1 MSLVLDYLIRKAS
14 LYQAFALVSLA
25 GIDPETKLDTYFM
38 SVLGKVVFQSPSPE
52 EWKRWAELNQSALGR
67 VGQEPWWNFA
77 GESMSIS
84 METLPDGRT
93 PFFTIKNTSDPPE
106 EHPTSPQV
114 IKINQTSLLKGYG
127 SIPNTWLFKGYEMYE
142 AAEQPLPPDLMHDAF
157 LASFIL
163 DVDDHA
169 NADNFQAIRQ
179 FIKDNKVK
187 IDKLRSSFRKSPVY
201 LGGGEDGSAFD
212 IGGGAVLKV
221 FKGEAGFRAAL
232 QAMERLHKTPQ
243 LAKTEAM
250 IYDAG
255 ELGTLNTPRFSGS
268 IYYYIQEKMTPIRAL
283 GSEELLEA
291 LRKIIG
297 VFASMFVREK
307 YRWEQLKT
315 RMDEP
320 GSAADIQTDVKK
332 GAQRMA
338 TYVKDRYA
346 EDAGWVSSKIKDLNP
361 NWLPLLAEE
370 IIMKYLTG
378 RTDLHLGNLG
388 LTGYGEL
395 RYFDPAHSSW
405 KSELNI
411 NLVDSGMDVKTVR

>member
-1 MSLVLDYLIRKAS
+1 
-14 LYQAFALVSLA
+14 
-25 GIDPETKLDTYFM
+25 
-38 SVLGKVVFQSPSPE
+38 
-52 EWKRWAELNQSALGR
+52 
-67 VGQEPWWNFA
+67 
-77 GESMSIS
+77 
-84 METLPDGRT
+84 
-93 PFFTIKNTSDPPE
+93 
-106 EHPTSPQV
+106 
-114 IKINQTSLLKGYG
+114 
-127 SIPNTWLFKGYEMYE
+127 
-142 AAEQPLPPDLMHDAF
+142 
-157 LASFIL
+157 
-163 DVDDHA
+163 
-169 NADNFQAIRQ
+169 
-179 FIKDNKVK
+179 
-187 IDKLRSSFRKSPVY
+187 
-201 LGGGEDGSAFD
+201 
-212 IGGGAVLKV
+212 
-221 FKGEAGFRAAL
+221 
-232 QAMERLHKTPQ
+232 MERLHKTPQ

>member
-1 MSLVLDYLIRKAS
+1 
-14 LYQAFALVSLA
+14 
-25 GIDPETKLDTYFM
+25 
-38 SVLGKVVFQSPSPE
+38 
-52 EWKRWAELNQSALGR
+52 
-67 VGQEPWWNFA
+67 
-77 GESMSIS
+77 MSIT
-84 METLPDGRT
+84 MDTTPDGKT
-93 PFFTIKNTSDPPE
+93 PFVSIKNTSAPPE

-114 IKINQTSLLKGYG
+114 IKINQSSLLRGYG

-142 AAEQPLPPDLMHDAF
+142 AADQPLPSDLMHDAF

-163 DVDDHA
+163 DIDSRA
-169 NADNFQAIRQ
+169 SENNFHLIRQ
-179 FIKDNKVK
+179 FINNNKVK
-187 IDKLRSSFRKSPVY
+187 IDRLRSLFRKSPVY
-201 LGGGEDGSAFD
+201 LGGGDDGSAFD
-212 IGGGAVLKV
+212 IGGGAILKV
-221 FKGEAGFRAAL
+221 FRGEAGFRAAL
-232 QAMERLHKTPQ
+232 QAMERLHKSPH

-250 IYDAG
+250 LYDVG
-255 ELGTLNTPRFSGS
+255 DIGVLDTPSFNGK
-268 IYYYIQEKMTPIRAL
+268 IYYYVQEKMTPVRSL
-283 GSEELLEA
+283 GNDELLEA

-320 GSAADIQTDVKK
+320 SSAADIQTDVKK

-338 TYVKDRYA
+338 AYVKDRYA
-346 EDAGWVSSKIKDLNP
+346 EDAGWVSQTIKDINP

-405 KSELNI
+405 MSELNI
-411 NLVDSGMDVKTVR
+411 EPVDSQRGVATVR